1 MKLSKKFRSL
11 LFRPAQGLVLS
22 VFAGLLA
29 AGSALAQDSTVV
41 TRAEAFYNDDGSI
54 SVGITLDDGTPVSVE
69 LRIDP
74 RNSQPQTQTA
84 VSSNQNCISTGN
96 TYVEALE
103 NYAASCSLPVTDCD
117 PYDGQW
123 YCSHLNM
130 TEKPSLLSDVVTVAD
145 NRVEVSVVSVN
156 PGQVTSFTDIVQSVV
171 VDDNQSAAQPA
182 DTAGESSVESIAS
195 LSTEVVEP
203 VEQPVEPVVVTLPDP
218 VPAPDEASAQDDDN
232 NGNRALNPAI
242 GRIASGDLLV
252 LHYDNAPDPD
262 DGHALVA
269 GRVIKDFYGFESVLA
284 VNGTYGYQRRG
295 NFNTNSESL
304 FAAAWPSGLNAFR
317 DRDGSVATSA
327 AMWSEAISQGNQ
339 VWVMEGGPSDF
350 TADVLRSMPESLHS
364 SVNVVQHS
372 HGWNEDNTNPVNVAF
387 VENRTN
393 YIRIDNGNLSN
404 NNTANLN
411 QQSQNF
417 VNIAL
422 ASQWGDLWRAAFDY
436 LSPNDKL
443 DFSDTVELL
452 WVLDIPL
459 SQIAG
464 PDDFAEMFLR

>member
-1 MKLSKKFRSL
+1 MLRNPKLYLMF
-11 LFRPAQGLVLS
+11 S
-22 VFAGLLA
+22 VFAGLTA
-29 AGSALAQDSTVV
+29 VSVPGLAQDSVV
-41 TRAEAFYNDDGSI
+41 TRAEAFYNNDGSI
-54 SVGITLDDGTPVSVE
+54 SVGITLDDGNPVSLE
-69 LRIDP
+69 LLINP
-74 RNSQPQTQTA
+74 PPSQATTA
-84 VSSNQNCISTGN
+84 AQSCISTGE
-96 TYVEALE
+96 TYVEALD
-103 NYAASCSLPVTDCD
+103 NYKNSCPLPATDCD
-117 PYDGQW
+117 PYEGQW
-123 YCSHLNM
+123 YCASFNLN
-130 TEKPSLLSDVVTVAD
+130 EKPSLQTAVAPVADGNSVSVSVISVNVESTAEAAAQSQVEAGPETVA
-145 NRVEVSVVSVN
+145 
-156 PGQVTSFTDIVQSVV
+156 GF
-171 VDDNQSAAQPA
+171 
-182 DTAGESSVESIAS
+182 SI
-195 LSTEVVEP
+195 EVVAP
-203 VEQPVEPVVVTLPDP
+203 VEEPIAPVVVTLPDP
-218 VPAPDEASAQDDDN
+218 VSVAGEENTAQVN
-232 NGNRALNPAI
+232 NNILVNPALGKI
-242 GRIASGDLLV
+242 ESGDLLV

-269 GRVIKDFYGFESVLA
+269 GRVIKDYYGFESVLA

-327 AMWSEAISQGNQ
+327 AIWSEAVSQGNQ

-350 TADVLRSMPESLHS
+350 TADVLRSMPESHHS

-387 VENRTN
+387 VESRAN

-422 ASQWGDLWRAAFDY
+422 SSQWSDLWRAAFDY

-459 SQIAG
+459 SQISG